1 MFDCPPR
8 RKTRASADTCSI
20 AVAKQKIPKVR
31 KKNERL
37 INREGKITPLFFNA
51 QFRLLVLFS
60 IVQNGYENAM
70 SIQRQDTKQRMSR
83 VVIHNDTI
91 YLCGQV
97 CKDSDQGITEQTASM
112 LEKVD
117 ELLLQS
123 GSDREHLLSATIYV
137 RDMKDF
143 SDMNAVWDAWVP
155 EGHAPAR
162 ACVEARMARP
172 ELLVEIS
179 VIAAVK

>member
-1 MFDCPPR
+1 
-8 RKTRASADTCSI
+8 
-20 AVAKQKIPKVR
+20 
-31 KKNERL
+31 
-37 INREGKITPLFFNA
+37 
-51 QFRLLVLFS
+51 
-60 IVQNGYENAM
+60 M

-143 SDMNAVWDAWVP
+143 SEMNAVWDAWVP